1 VETRSSKL
9 GEAAAPRAWS
19 REQGVG
25 AGAKSKEQRAKGRE
39 QGARN
44 AARFGSRLSGGQR
57 GAEIPDQWPQN
68 AASGG
73 YSPRR
78 IRPLADRLLVV
89 GCDYDY
95 EQEKELEMI
104 GG

>member
-1 VETRSSKL
+1 METRSSKL

-44 AARFGSRLSGGQR
+44 AARFGSRLSVLGYQVDKG
-57 GAEIPDQWPQN
+57 EQN
-68 AASGG
+68 HRTSGRRTRRAAVIG
-73 YSPRR
+73 YP
-78 IRPLADRLLVV
+78 I
-89 GCDYDY
+89 Y
-95 EQEKELEMI
+95 EQEQQLEMI